1 LRGIGHHPLKAI
13 RIIWWYLKFGTK
25 IFKDN
30 PYVEV
35 ILIALQKFAGT
46 YHQHP
51 YWSGYPYIQ
60 DPYREVLLY
69 TYMKT
74 LYLAV
79 APLPY

>member
-46 YHQHP
+46 YHHILTGQVILI
-51 YWSGYPYIQ
+51 SGILIERFYCI
-60 DPYREVLLY
+60 
-69 TYMKT
+69 TKT
-74 LYLAV
+74 DHQI
-79 APLPY
+79 